1 MELTAYRA
9 AMEGALARFQQVAEE
24 TGRQYMIGIPAAA
37 SWGEFEYIAGG
48 DGERTE
54 TGVKQEEYVQ
64 AAVDATKP
72 YHEYPQ
78 YIGLSLWHMSDPE
91 KDFEEPEKA
100 TKRTKFPNIIREAVW
115 KILESY

>member
-1 MELTAYRA
+1 M
-9 AMEGALARFQQVAEE
+9 
-24 TGRQYMIGIPAAA
+24 
-37 SWGEFEYIAGG
+37 
-48 DGERTE
+48 
-54 TGVKQEEYVQ
+54 Q

-78 YIGLSLWHMSDPE
+78 YVGLSLWHMSDPE

-115 KILESY
+115 KMLESY

>member
-1 MELTAYRA
+1 M
-9 AMEGALARFQQVAEE
+9 
-24 TGRQYMIGIPAAA
+24 
-37 SWGEFEYIAGG
+37 
-48 DGERTE
+48 
-54 TGVKQEEYVQ
+54 Q

-72 YHEYPQ
+72 YREYPQ
-78 YIGLSLWHMSDPE
+78 YIGFSLWHMCDPE